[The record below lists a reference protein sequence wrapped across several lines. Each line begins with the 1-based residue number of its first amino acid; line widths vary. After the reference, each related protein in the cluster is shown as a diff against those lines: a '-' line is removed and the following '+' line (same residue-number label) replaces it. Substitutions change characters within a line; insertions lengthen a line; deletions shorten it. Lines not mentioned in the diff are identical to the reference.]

1 MREIKFRF
9 WNAQGMRFHYDQ
21 RQVLSCL
28 TNQVCGGYDYTIDDC
43 TFEQFTGLRD
53 KNGRDIYEGDILVV
67 GKYFDLEDGD
77 DGPSWID
84 ESIHEVKWMGDSDYP
99 AFDLSPSIDT
109 DCNGLAY
116 IAVGEQVCEVIGNI
130 HENPELVAT
139 A

>member
-1 MREIKFRF
+1 
-9 WNAQGMRFHYDQ
+9 
-21 RQVLSCL
+21 VLSCL